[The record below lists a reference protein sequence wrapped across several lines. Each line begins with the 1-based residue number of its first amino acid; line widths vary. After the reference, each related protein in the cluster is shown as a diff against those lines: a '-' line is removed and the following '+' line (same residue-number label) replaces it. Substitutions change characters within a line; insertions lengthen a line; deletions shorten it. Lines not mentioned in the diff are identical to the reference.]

1 MNTATMKPTGKIGR
15 AVVAAVMLAGVSA
28 CATPP
33 TDPEALKAYNEAN
46 DPLEPFNRAMFGLN
60 QTIDAIAIK
69 PTASAYKNVVPIF
82 VQDMVTNFLTNLKQP
97 VVALN
102 SLLQGDP
109 QAMGDSLGRFVFNTV
124 AGAGGFFD
132 PASDAGVPKHEED
145 FGQTLAVWGVS
156 EGAYLVLP
164 ILGPTTVRDGAGR
177 VVDYAGDPMNTFLR
191 TATDS
196 DSVIFARTAAEALDF
211 RQRNL
216 DELDRLEETSIDF
229 YATIRSIYRQQ
240 RRQLINNED
249 VDLEDP
255 AFTNESDVSGDVDL
269 YEDPDDVSTDEV
281 SVTDDEKTAG

>member
-1 MNTATMKPTGKIGR
+1 MKIATVKPTGKIGR
-15 AVVAAVMLAGVSA
+15 AIAAAVMLAGISA

-60 QTIDAIAIK
+60 NTIDAIAIK
-69 PTASAYKNVVPIF
+69 PTASAYRNVVPVF
-82 VQDMVTNFLTNLKQP
+82 MQDMVTNFLTNLKQP

-109 QAMGDSLGRFVFNTV
+109 QAMGDSLGRFVFNSI

-145 FGQTLAVWGVS
+145 FGQTLAVWGVG

-164 ILGPTTVRDGAGR
+164 LLGPTTVRDGTGR
-177 VVDYAGDPMNTFLR
+177 VVDHVVDPINYAIRHGMDEEDL
-191 TATDS
+191 
-196 DSVIFARTAAEALDF
+196 VLARAGAEALDF

-255 AFTNESDVSGDVDL
+255 AFTNESDVSGDADL
-269 YEDPDDVSTDEV
+269 YDDPDDLDTDEV
-281 SVTDDEKTAG
+281 SAADEDQVAG

>member
-1 MNTATMKPTGKIGR
+1 MKTATVKPTGKIGR
-15 AVVAAVMLAGVSA
+15 AIVAAVMLAGISA

-60 QTIDAIAIK
+60 NTIDAIAIK
-69 PTASAYKNVVPIF
+69 PTANAYRHVVPNF
-82 VQDMVTNFLTNLKQP
+82 MQDMVTNFLTNLKQP

-109 QAMGDSLGRFVFNTV
+109 DAMGDSLGRFVFNTI

-132 PASDAGVPKHEED
+132 PATSASMPKHEED

-177 VVDYAGDPMNTFLR
+177 VVDHVVDPVNYFIRQSSDRDSLVLVRAG
-191 TATDS
+191 
-196 DSVIFARTAAEALDF
+196 AEALDF

-216 DELDRLEETSIDF
+216 EELDRLEETSIDF

-240 RRQLINNED
+240 RRQLIDNED
-249 VDLEDP
+249 ADLEDP
-255 AFTNESDVSGDVDL
+255 AFTNDSDVSGDTDL
-269 YEDPDDVSTDEV
+269 YDDPDDLGADEV
-281 SVTDDEKTAG
+281 SAADEDKTAG